1 MKFKGYSRHRNGGD
15 RLVLDHRRVRAV
27 GEGEEAGRGPQADRA
42 SARGL
47 LQERSGELKAEVAKA
62 PGYAVFSTFG
72 MSFLIGGT
80 GGKGIAV
87 DNKTKKVTYMD
98 LAGASAGLTIGAQEA
113 RYLYV
118 FKDTA
123 SLQRFIDSGWD
134 AGAELAAGAG
144 AGEKSG
150 TAQAGT
156 FTGGRVYMLT
166 KAGFQ
171 AAAAVGG
178 TKVWKDKELN

>member
-1 MKFKGYSRHRNGGD
+1 MRFN
-15 RLVLDHRRVRAV
+15 RLLTIAAVIVSFAATGALAQSDKEKKQAEVRKQT
-27 GEGEEAGRGPQADRA
+27 EQALADFYKNA
-42 SARGL
+42 P
-47 LQERSGELKAEVAKA
+47 ELKAEVAKA

-80 GGKGIAV
+80 GGKGVAV

-144 AGEKSG
+144 AGGKSA
-150 TAQAGT
+150 TAQAAT

>member
-1 MKFKGYSRHRNGGD
+1 MKFNTILAVATAAIVSFTATGVFAQSEKEKKQAEVRKQTEQA
-15 RLVLDHRRVRAV
+15 LVDFYKNA
-27 GEGEEAGRGPQADRA
+27 P
-42 SARGL
+42 
-47 LQERSGELKAEVAKA
+47 ELKAEVAKA
-62 PGYAVFSTFG
+62 PGYAVFTTYG
-72 MSFLIGGT
+72 LSFLIGGA
-80 GGKGIAV
+80 GGKGVAV

-123 SLQRFIDSGWD
+123 ALQRFIDSGWD

-144 AGEKSG
+144 AGGKGG
-150 TAQAGT
+150 TAQSAT

-171 AAAAVGG
+171 ASAAVGG

>member
-1 MKFKGYSRHRNGGD
+1 MNLKNILAIAMAAVVSFTATGAFAQSDKEKKQAE
-15 RLVLDHRRVRAV
+15 VRK
-27 GEGEEAGRGPQADRA
+27 QADQA
-42 SARGL
+42 LADFYKSEPA
-47 LQERSGELKAEVAKA
+47 LKAEVDKA

-72 MSFLIGGT
+72 MSFLIGGA
-80 GGKGIAV
+80 GGKGVAV
-87 DNKTKKVTYMD
+87 DPKTKKVTYMD

-123 SLQRFIDSGWD
+123 ALQRFIDSGWD
-134 AGAELAAGAG
+134 AGAEVAAGAG
-144 AGEKSG
+144 AGQKTG
-150 TAQAGT
+150 TAQAAI

-171 AAAAVGG
+171 ASAAVGG

>member
-1 MKFKGYSRHRNGGD
+1 MKLNAI
-15 RLVLDHRRVRAV
+15 LAVATAAVLSFTATSAFAQSEKEKKQAEVRKQTDQALADFYKS
-27 GEGEEAGRGPQADRA
+27 EPQ
-42 SARGL
+42 
-47 LQERSGELKAEVAKA
+47 LKAEVAKA

-87 DNKTKKVTYMD
+87 DNKTKKVTYME

-123 SLQRFIDSGWD
+123 ALQRFIDSGWD

-144 AGEKSG
+144 AGDKSG
-150 TAQAGT
+150 TAQAAT

>member
-1 MKFKGYSRHRNGGD
+1 MKFNTILAVATAAIVSFASTGAFAQSEKEKKQAE
-15 RLVLDHRRVRAV
+15 VRKQT
-27 GEGEEAGRGPQADRA
+27 EQSLADFYKNA
-42 SARGL
+42 P
-47 LQERSGELKAEVAKA
+47 ELKAEVAKA
-62 PGYAVFSTFG
+62 PGYAVFTTYG
-72 MSFLIGGT
+72 LSFLIGGA
-80 GGKGIAV
+80 GGKGVAV

-118 FKDTA
+118 FKDAA

-150 TAQAGT
+150 TAQAAT

-171 AAAAVGG
+171 ASAAVGG

>member
-1 MKFKGYSRHRNGGD
+1 MRFNKLLTIATVIVAFTACG
-15 RLVLDHRRVRAV
+15 
-27 GEGEEAGRGPQADRA
+27 A
-42 SARGL
+42 SAQSEKEKKQAEVRKQTEQAL
-47 LQERSGELKAEVAKA
+47 ADFYKSEPALKAEVAKA

-72 MSFLIGGT
+72 MSFLIGGA
-80 GGKGIAV
+80 GGKGVAV

-144 AGEKSG
+144 AGSKSG
-150 TAQAGT
+150 TAQAAT

-171 AAAAVGG
+171 ASAAVGG

>member
-1 MKFKGYSRHRNGGD
+1 MNFKNILAIATAAIVSFTSTG
-15 RLVLDHRRVRAV
+15 VLAQSDKEKKQAEVRKQTEQALADFYKS
-27 GEGEEAGRGPQADRA
+27 EPQ
-42 SARGL
+42 
-47 LQERSGELKAEVAKA
+47 LKAEVAKA

-80 GGKGIAV
+80 GGKGVAV

-98 LAGASAGLTIGAQEA
+98 LGGASAGLTIGAQEA

-118 FKDTA
+118 FKDAA

-144 AGEKSG
+144 AGQKSG
-150 TAQAGT
+150 TAQAAT

-171 AAAAVGG
+171 ASAAVGG

>member
-1 MKFKGYSRHRNGGD
+1 
-15 RLVLDHRRVRAV
+15 
-27 GEGEEAGRGPQADRA
+27 
-42 SARGL
+42 
-47 LQERSGELKAEVAKA
+47 
-62 PGYAVFSTFG
+62 

-134 AGAELAAGAG
+134 GGAELAAGAG